1 MQPHPRIAVCSWSLR
16 PESPQALVE
25 RLHALGV
32 RRVQL
37 SLVPCAADP
46 LWQGGIEVLRGEGI
60 EVVSGML
67 AMSGEDYTTLE
78 SIAATGG
85 VRSDAHWCANLDR
98 ALQVAALAQR
108 HGISL
113 VTFHGGFL
121 PHDAA
126 NPLRRTML
134 ERIGLIA
141 DAFAR
146 HGVACALET
155 GQESAS
161 TLIAALEA
169 LAPHDVGVNFDPA
182 NMVLYGM
189 GDPLESAKALAPW
202 IRQVHIKD
210 AQPTEQVGTWGRDV
224 PVGEGVVPWAEFL
237 RVVAPLRW
245 RGQPVHLAIERESGR
260 CRDADIAKA
269 LSMLDEARSTLESSD
284 ADLPLLRR
292 EP

>member
-1 MQPHPRIAVCSWSLR
+1 MEPHPRIAVCSWSLR
-16 PESPQALVE
+16 PESPRALLD
-25 RLHALGV
+25 RLHALAV
-32 RRVQL
+32 KRVQL
-37 SLVPCAADP
+37 SLVPCAIDP
-46 LWQGGIEVLRGEGI
+46 LWQDGIAALRSEGI

-67 AMSGEDYTTLE
+67 AMAGEDYTTLQ

-98 ALQVAALAQR
+98 ALHVAALAQR

-126 NPLRRTML
+126 DPLRRTML

-155 GQESAS
+155 GQENAS

-210 AQPTEQVGTWGRDV
+210 AQPTEHAGTWGRDV
-224 PVGEGVVPWAEFL
+224 PVGEGVVPWADFL

-269 LSMLDEARSTLESSD
+269 LSMLEAARSTLERSD

-292 EP
+292 ES

>member
-1 MQPHPRIAVCSWSLR
+1 V
-16 PESPQALVE
+16 
-25 RLHALGV
+25 
-32 RRVQL
+32 
-37 SLVPCAADP
+37 DP
-46 LWQGGIEVLRGEGI
+46 LWHDGIDVLRGEGI

-67 AMSGEDYTTLE
+67 AMSGEDYSTLE

-85 VRSDAHWCANLDR
+85 VRSDAHWGANLDR
-98 ALQVAALAQR
+98 ALQVAAIAQQ
-108 HGISL
+108 HDIAL

-126 NPLRRTML
+126 DPRRRTML
-134 ERIGLIA
+134 ERIGLVA
-141 DAFAR
+141 DALAR

-155 GQESAS
+155 GQESAP

-169 LAPHDVGVNFDPA
+169 LAPHGVGVNFDPA

-210 AQPTEQVGTWGRDV
+210 AQPTERAGTWGRDV
-224 PVGEGVVPWAEFL
+224 PVGEGVVPWTDFL

-260 CRDADIAKA
+260 CRDADIAQA
-269 LSMLDEARSTLESSD
+269 LSLLERERSTLD
-284 ADLPLLRR
+284 V
-292 EP
+292 

>member
-16 PESPQALVE
+16 PESPRALAD

-32 RRVQL
+32 ERVQL
-37 SLVPCAADP
+37 SLVPCAVDP
-46 LWQGGIEVLRGEGI
+46 LWHDGIDVLRGEGI

-67 AMSGEDYTTLE
+67 AMSGEDYSTLE

-85 VRSDAHWCANLDR
+85 VRSDAHWGANLDR
-98 ALQVAALAQR
+98 ALQVAAIAQQ
-108 HGISL
+108 HDIAL

-126 NPLRRTML
+126 DPRRRTML
-134 ERIGLIA
+134 ERIGLVA
-141 DAFAR
+141 DALAR

-155 GQESAS
+155 GQESAP

-169 LAPHDVGVNFDPA
+169 LAPHGVGVNFDPA

-210 AQPTEQVGTWGRDV
+210 AQPTERAGTWGRDV
-224 PVGEGVVPWAEFL
+224 PVGEGVVPWTDFL

-260 CRDADIAKA
+260 CRDADIAQA
-269 LSMLDEARSTLESSD
+269 LSLLERERSTLEG
-284 ADLPLLRR
+284 
-292 EP
+292 

>member
-16 PESPQALVE
+16 PESPRALAD

-32 RRVQL
+32 GCVQL
-37 SLVPCAADP
+37 SLVPCAMDP
-46 LWQGGIEVLRGEGI
+46 LWHDGIEVLRGEGI

-67 AMSGEDYTTLE
+67 AMAGEDYSTLE

-85 VRSDAHWCANLDR
+85 VRSDAHWGANLDR
-98 ALQVAALAQR
+98 ALQVAAIAQR
-108 HGISL
+108 YDIAL

-126 NPLRRTML
+126 DPRRRTML
-134 ERIGLIA
+134 ERIGLVA
-141 DAFAR
+141 DALAR

-155 GQESAS
+155 GQESAP

-169 LAPHDVGVNFDPA
+169 LAPHGVGVNFDPA

-210 AQPTEQVGTWGRDV
+210 AQPTERAGTWGRDV
-224 PVGEGVVPWAEFL
+224 PVGEGVVPWADFL

-260 CRDADIAKA
+260 CRDADIAQA
-269 LSMLDEARSTLESSD
+269 LSLLERERSTLEG
-284 ADLPLLRR
+284 
-292 EP
+292 

>member
-16 PESPQALVE
+16 PETPRALMD
-25 RLHALGV
+25 RLRALGV
-32 RRVQL
+32 TRVQL
-37 SLVPCAADP
+37 SLVPCVVDP
-46 LWQGGIEVLRGEGI
+46 LWHDCIAHLRGEGF

-67 AMSGEDYTTLE
+67 KMSGEDYTTLQT
-78 SIAATGG
+78 IAATGG
-85 VRSDAHWCANLDR
+85 VRSDAHWCANLDW
-98 ALQVAALAQR
+98 ALQVAALAER
-108 HGISL
+108 HQIPL
-113 VTFHGGFL
+113 VSFHGGFL

-126 NPLRRTML
+126 DPLRRTML

-155 GQESAS
+155 GQESAT

-189 GDPLESAKALAPW
+189 GDPLAAAKALAPW

-210 AQPTEQVGTWGRDV
+210 AQPTDREGTWGRDV
-224 PVGEGVVPWAEFL
+224 PVGEGVVPWADFL

-245 RGQPVHLAIERESGR
+245 RGQPVHMAIERESGR

-269 LSMLDEARSTLESSD
+269 LSMLEAARSTLDQSD
-284 ADLPLLRR
+284 ADIPLLRS
-292 EP
+292 ES

>member
-16 PESPQALVE
+16 PESPRALID
-25 RLHALGV
+25 RLRSLGV
-32 RRVQL
+32 SRVQVA
-37 SLVPCAADP
+37 LVPCVVDP
-46 LWQGGIEVLRGEGI
+46 VWRDGISALRSEGI
-60 EVVSGML
+60 EIVSGML
-67 AMSGEDYTTLE
+67 ALAGEDYTTLQT
-78 SIAATGG
+78 IAATGG

-98 ALQVAALAQR
+98 ALQVAALAEHHQ
-108 HGISL
+108 ISL

-121 PHDAA
+121 PHDESD
-126 NPLRRTML
+126 PLRRTML
-134 ERIGLIA
+134 ERIGLLA
-141 DAFAR
+141 DALAH

-155 GQESAS
+155 GQESAH

-189 GDPLESAKALAPW
+189 GDPLAAAKALAPW

-210 AQPTEQVGTWGRDV
+210 AQPTERAGTWGRDV
-224 PVGEGVVPWAEFL
+224 PVGEGVVPWADFL

-245 RGQPVHLAIERESGR
+245 RGQPVRLAIERESGR

-269 LSMLDEARSTLESSD
+269 LCMLEAARSTLDEGN
-284 ADLPLLRR
+284 ADLPLLRS
-292 EP
+292 ES